1 MECKFK
7 VCLHS
12 SYIRKRKDLLHL
24 KQFIFLHVKMF
35 TWAGFLFPHFSSLE
49 PKKRW
54 NRFSSI
60 SALLSLPDS
69 VCKFSSFILTGE
81 WEKKRENHPHP
92 HPHPSSPCI
101 SLSTFNSELFW
112 FSYFPLQ
119 HQHRFLSIVF
129 IHCVSFA
136 FHLFTVCLS
145 IQVYLIG
152 PLSYFLSDTFLSNL
166 FSHSPFLTPSFPPFP
181 LPFFSYPSI
190 LFLFS
195 SIFYPLSFFLLTF
208 ATILH
213 FSHSKN
219 LLQNLILKTH
229 SKT

>member
-1 MECKFK
+1 MWRR
-7 VCLHS
+7 LHE
-12 SYIRKRKDLLHL
+12 
-24 KQFIFLHVKMF
+24 Q
-35 TWAGFLFPHFSSLE
+35 AFSSL
-49 PKKRW
+49 
-54 NRFSSI
+54 I
-60 SALLSLPDS
+60 SLPLNPRRDEIDS
-69 VCKFSSFILTGE
+69 LLFLLFFLCQTRCANFLHLSSQESERKNERIFT
-81 WEKKRENHPHP
+81 

-112 FSYFPLQ
+112 FSHFPFQ

-166 FSHSPFLTPSFPPFP
+166 FSPLFPPLLPPSP
-181 LPFFSYPSI
+181 LPFFSSPSI